1 LILVATWS
9 ACPTS
14 SFACW
19 RNSAATGIRTGDV
32 IVQLDG
38 DDVGEIGDLLSVI
51 RTGQPGD
58 SIAVTVLRDGREE
71 TIEVELGTAET

>member
-1 LILVATWS
+1 
-9 ACPTS
+9 
-14 SFACW
+14 
-19 RNSAATGIRTGDV
+19 V

>member
-1 LILVATWS
+1 L
-9 ACPTS
+9 
-14 SFACW
+14 
-19 RNSAATGIRTGDV
+19 AAAGIRTGDV

-58 SIAVTVLRDGREE
+58 SIAVTVLQDGREE